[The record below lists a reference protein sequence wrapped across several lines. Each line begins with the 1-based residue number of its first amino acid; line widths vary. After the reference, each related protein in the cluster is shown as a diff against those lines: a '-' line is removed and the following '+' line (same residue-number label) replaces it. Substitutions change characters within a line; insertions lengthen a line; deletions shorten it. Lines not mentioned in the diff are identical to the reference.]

1 MGKHDEPE
9 KKPKPSGDGQHPP
22 GKPLPGSADPG
33 KHGKKDDHN
42 KGKK

>member
-22 GKPLPGSADPG
+22 GSADPG